1 MRQALEILGI
11 VLVLVLGFMVGY
23 WLRGLR
29 PGPVPPEPQID
40 TLWKHDTL
48 MIAQPVYIKERVVDT
63 MLIPVVDT
71 IHTRD
76 SVFISVPREE
86 RIYEDSTY
94 RAVVSGYRPSLD
106 SIYIFKE
113 TAIVEI
119 PVIKTVTKRWGIGV
133 QGGVTYLPKTGFT
146 PYVGL
151 GVSYNLL
158 NF

>member
-40 TLWKHDTL
+40 TLWKHDTIRL
-48 MIAQPVYIKERVVDT
+48 TCP
-63 MLIPVVDT
+63 IPVVEREIDT
-71 IHTRD
+71 
-76 SVFISVPREE
+76 FLLEVPVHQTDTLLVPVPITQKYYHDEN
-86 RIYEDSTY
+86 YD
-94 RAVVSGYRPSLD
+94 AWVSGFRPNLD
-106 SIYIFKE
+106 SIYVFKE

>member
-1 MRQALEILGI
+1 MRKALEILGI
-11 VLVLVLGFMVGY
+11 VLVLVLGGIVGY

-29 PGPVPPEPQID
+29 PGPEPPEPQID
-40 TLWKHDTL
+40 TLWIHDTTK
-48 MIAQPVYIKERVVDT
+48 IVQPVYVKERVIDTFNILVPIHETDT
-63 MLIPVVDT
+63 MLVPVPIT
-71 IHTRD
+71 QKYYRD
-76 SVFISVPREE
+76 KNYDLWIS
-86 RIYEDSTY
+86 
-94 RAVVSGYRPSLD
+94 GFRPALD

-146 PYVGL
+146 PYVGV